1 MIKKLIIPAAGYGT
15 RFLPATKAVP
25 KPLLPVLNKP
35 SIQWVVEEAIS
46 SGIKEIICVVM
57 PEHKTMKEHFSYN
70 PKLVAH
76 LKKFNK
82 TDLLKNFPKIK
93 ISFIPQRHFYGT
105 AYPIL
110 DAEYLIKN
118 EPFAVVWAD
127 EIDLGETPRLKQLI
141 QCFEKYKNPVISVYQ
156 IDDEGTKKYAVVTG
170 QTIAKDIWRIE
181 KLVEKPGPEKALS
194 RLGSRGGY
202 ILTPDIFKV
211 LKKIRTTLKPNQE
224 FYLTDGIHELAKK
237 RPVYA
242 KLIKNKLY
250 DTGNLLDWLKTNV
263 ELGLKDR
270 RIGRDFKQFFKS
282 KIQMT
287 NVKSSLKSKKNNYFG
302 I

>member
-35 SIQWVVEEAIS
+35 ALQWVVEEAIA
-46 SGIKEIICVVM
+46 SGIKQIICVILA
-57 PEHKTMKEHFSYN
+57 EHIAIKQHFAYN
-70 PKLVAH
+70 PKLAAH
-76 LKKFNK
+76 LRKFNK
-82 TDLLKNFPKIK
+82 IDLLKDFPKIK
-93 ISFIPQRHFYGT
+93 IDFVEQRHFYGT

-110 DAEYLIKN
+110 DAEHLIKN
-118 EPFAVVWAD
+118 EPFAIVWSD
-127 EIDLGETPRLKQLI
+127 EIDCQLAGEAPRLKQLI
-141 QCFEKYKNPVISVYQ
+141 QAFEKYKNPIISAYQ
-156 IDDEGTKKYAVVTG
+156 IDDEGTKKYGVIAG
-170 QTIAKDIWRIE
+170 EKIAKDIWQVE
-181 KLVEKPGPEKALS
+181 KLIEKPGPEKAPS

-202 ILTPDIFKV
+202 ILTPDIFEILRKMQT
-211 LKKIRTTLKPNQE
+211 RLKPNQE

-250 DTGNLLDWLKTNV
+250 DTGNILDWLMANV
-263 ELGLKDR
+263 ELGLKHPN
-270 RIGRDFKQFFKS
+270 IKNEFKDYLL
-282 KIQMT
+282 
-287 NVKSSLKSKKNNYFG
+287 NLKSQ